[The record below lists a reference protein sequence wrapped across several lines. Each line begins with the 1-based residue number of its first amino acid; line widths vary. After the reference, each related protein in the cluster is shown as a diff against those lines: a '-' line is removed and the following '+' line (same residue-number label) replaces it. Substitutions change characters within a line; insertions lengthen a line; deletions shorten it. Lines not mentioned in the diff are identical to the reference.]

1 MPPTRRAHGNRPM
14 IRIRVLALIAA
25 FVCCAAIAVWFSTSV
40 AAQPAGADAKAMAL
54 RPNVV
59 KITAILAPGAV
70 PQTGFGFIVG
80 QEANQLVVI
89 TADHVVRGD
98 DPGAEDKTPLI
109 TFFENQGTQIRGK
122 LQTVRL
128 PKESG
133 DLAVIL
139 VKNPGFVSP
148 LNEAIDPRPAAR
160 GLQVWLI
167 GRAGDWNVPA
177 SPGVVAQIDSF
188 TQRLQ
193 VEGLAARVGSSGGP
207 LVSSD
212 GIVGM
217 IVMDNDLYTEAT
229 PIEPIQTQVR
239 DQWHYAWQLT
249 AGRPVVAKPS
259 PPALPP
265 PSREAKAPPS
275 QQSAVLCGQ
284 SVDYVV
290 DRSGTSE
297 AYAAFLGVWTGSWS
311 NSNRLCGALIVER
324 VRSDGTAEIIYAYGS
339 NRAGGPSH
347 QQRRAAMI
355 DNGGTLRFQDDQGSM
370 FVFKVKTDD
379 VLAAA
384 FSGASGRLGGYF
396 GRLR

>member
-1 MPPTRRAHGNRPM
+1 M
-14 IRIRVLALIAA
+14 IRIRILALVTA
-25 FVCCAAIAVWFSTSV
+25 FVCSAAIAVCLSTST
-40 AAQPAGADAKAMAL
+40 AGQPAGADAKAMAL

-59 KITAILAPGAV
+59 KITATLGPGAV
-70 PQTGFGFIVG
+70 PQSGFGFIVG
-80 QEANQLVVI
+80 EQASQLVVI

-109 TFFENQGTQIRGK
+109 TFFENQGAQIRGK

-148 LNEAIDPRPAAR
+148 VSEAIDPRPAAR

-167 GRAGDWNVPA
+167 GRAGDWNIPT

-207 LVSSD
+207 LVSSE

-249 AGRPVVAKPS
+249 AGRPLVANPS
-259 PPALPP
+259 PPPTLPRPPREATPP
-265 PSREAKAPPS
+265 PLQE
-275 QQSAVLCGQ
+275 SAMLCGQ
-284 SVDYVV
+284 SVQYGL
-290 DRSGTSE
+290 DRSGTAE
-297 AYAAFLGVWTGSWS
+297 AYAAFVGVWTGNWN

-324 VRSDGTAEIIYAYGS
+324 VRSDGTAQIIYAYGS

-347 QQRRAAMI
+347 QQRRAAII
-355 DNGGTLRFQDDQGSM
+355 DNDGTLRFQDDQGSV
-370 FVFKVKTDD
+370 FVFKPKTGD

-396 GRLR
+396 GRQR